1 MKSLLM
7 LSLVDLW
14 LRQLLT
20 VVDEPSLQV
29 SVSWLLLHSS
39 RQNPVKIN
47 QSFLLETRVVLTT
60 LVSSKKV
67 SCLRQTS
74 NANLYHVTKFP
85 LYLSLTVPY
94 FYS

>member
-47 QSFLLETRVVLTT
+47 QSFLL
-60 LVSSKKV
+60 V